1 MSKISV
7 SNVNQI
13 IKNSKQAD
21 KVTITI
27 PVKDKTYNIEFKN
40 RLTLNEEES
49 FVNRVLGFSFEQT
62 TGEYLPEYNQLGKYI
77 AVLQYMTNVEIPTLE
92 DKSTIDC
99 EKAKEFID
107 TIGLKE
113 KIHEWFIDFG
123 GTSEGRLGEYIYS
136 LFNMADN
143 KVDFI
148 KEKQFHK
155 SSMDSFFD
163 ELTNVV
169 NEYGDKLK
177 DINIKDVTDVF
188 NKVKNMDESKFVTA
202 IVDKAK
208 EDKKESKDNITKLNE
223 VKTK

>member
-40 RLTLNEEES
+40 HLTLHDEEL
-49 FVNRVLGFSFEQT
+49 FVKRVVGFSFEQT
-62 TGEYLPEYNQLGKYI
+62 TGEYLPSFCELGKYI

-92 DKSTIDC
+92 DKNTIDC

-113 KIHEWFIDFG
+113 KIHEWFIDSG

-169 NEYGDKLK
+169 GQYGDKLK
-177 DINIKDVTDVF
+177 DLNVKDITDVF
-188 NKVKNMDESKFVTA
+188 NKVKGMDESKFVTA

-208 EDKKESKDNITKLNE
+208 EDEKDSKDNVTKLSE
-223 VKTK
+223 VKAK